1 MTAVPA
7 RVGVIGGGRMGA
19 GIAQV
24 FLTAGAQVAVVEAG
38 EEAAAAARGRVANGL
53 EEAARRGKLDG
64 DVATVL
70 DRLTVVDSPAALDR
84 ETGLV
89 VEAVPE
95 QADLKAQVLRAA
107 EAAVAP
113 DAVLATNTSS
123 LSVTELASALE
134 RPARFLGL
142 HFFNP
147 VPASK
152 LVEVV
157 VARETDPEL
166 VATASGW
173 VRALGK
179 TDVVVK
185 DSPGF
190 ASSRLGVL
198 LGLEAI
204 RMLEE
209 GVADAEA
216 IDTAM
221 ELGYRHPMGP
231 LRSTDLVGLD
241 VRLAIAEYLHR
252 TLGERFAP
260 PQLLRDKVAA
270 GELGRKTGKGFYTW
284 KDGKAD
290 TSGMS
295 AIAEPSAEMIDRL
308 ILPMSNVCVACL
320 REGIVD
326 NADVV
331 DGAMIF
337 GTGYAPFRGG
347 PLNYARTRGVDNV
360 VSTLDALTDKF
371 GGRFTPDA
379 GWETFK

>member
-1 MTAVPA
+1 MISCTDGTSEVEDDVAQRTDGLPE

-24 FLTAGAQVAVVEAG
+24 FLAAGARVEVVEAG
-38 EEAAAAARGRVANGL
+38 DEAAEAARARVSDGL
-53 EEAARRGKLDG
+53 EETARRGKLSG
-64 DVATVL
+64 DVDAVL
-70 DRLTVVDSPAALDR
+70 ARLSLVDSPAELAAD
-84 ETGLV
+84 TGLV

-95 QADLKAQVLRAA
+95 RADLKIAVLTAA
-107 EAAVAP
+107 ETALGP

-123 LSVTELASALE
+123 LSITELAAALQ
-134 RPARFLGL
+134 RPARFVGM

-157 VARETDPEL
+157 VAPETAADVVES
-166 VATASGW
+166 TRGW

-216 IDTAM
+216 IDAAM

-241 VRLAIAEYLHR
+241 VRLAIAEYLAG
-252 TLGERFAP
+252 TLGERFTP

-270 GELGRKTGKGFYTW
+270 GELGRKTGRGFHDY
-284 KDGKAD
+284 
-290 TSGMS
+290 S
-295 AIAEPSAEMIDRL
+295 
-308 ILPMSNVCVACL
+308 
-320 REGIVD
+320 
-326 NADVV
+326 
-331 DGAMIF
+331 
-337 GTGYAPFRGG
+337 
-347 PLNYARTRGVDNV
+347 
-360 VSTLDALTDKF
+360 
-371 GGRFTPDA
+371 
-379 GWETFK
+379 